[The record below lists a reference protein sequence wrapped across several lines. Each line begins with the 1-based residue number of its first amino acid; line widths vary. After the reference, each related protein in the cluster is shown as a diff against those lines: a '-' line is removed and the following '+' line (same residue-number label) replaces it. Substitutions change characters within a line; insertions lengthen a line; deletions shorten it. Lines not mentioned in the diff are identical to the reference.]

1 MSGKPSTADR
11 ILESA
16 RRLFNERGY
25 AATTQAAI
33 AADAGIAQGNLTY
46 HFPAKRDIADRLLA
60 NAQERMR
67 TRDAGVAPGAVADD
81 YVRHVLFSMR
91 VVWDHRFLLRDR
103 AQIRP
108 DVTTAS
114 PEMLDDLHRLEALLD
129 RFHDEGLLRA
139 AAAADRRM
147 IARSLWVL
155 SRYWL
160 DHLEEVEGITAPG
173 WSDQLRGLEQH
184 LAILQPCLTAPG
196 RRRLQ
201 QSLAQAT
208 ELGVAS

>member
-1 MSGKPSTADR
+1 MSPKPSTADR
-11 ILESA
+11 ILDSA

-46 HFPAKRDIADRLLA
+46 HFPAKQDIADRLLA
-60 NAQERMR
+60 DAQQRMR
-67 TRDAGVAPGAVADD
+67 SRDDGHRPGRPADD

-103 AQIRP
+103 AQMQPTRAG
-108 DVTTAS
+108 AS
-114 PEMLDDLHRLEALLD
+114 PEMLDDLQRLQALLD
-129 RFHDEGLLRA
+129 RFHEDGLLRVGA
-139 AAAADRRM
+139 ASDRAT

-160 DHLEEVEGITAPG
+160 DHLEELEGIESPG
-173 WSDQLRGLEQH
+173 WADQLRGMEHH
-184 LAILQPCLTAPG
+184 LAILHPCLTAEG
-196 RRRLQ
+196 RRQLDAALGR
-201 QSLAQAT
+201 AT
-208 ELGVAS
+208 ELGAAS